1 MKIMKNK
8 LIRISAYFLLILIV
22 SITIYAVSTHHIE
35 IPGTV
40 TKPKTNVVQ
49 NITIS
54 ISSDAWSLSHTYEFS
69 QNLSVYEIL
78 NQTAHL
84 YNFTITKTYFT
95 GYDSF
100 FIESINNVKNGQNN
114 KYWQFYVNGVYANKG
129 CSQYFVSNND
139 VIEWEFEKSS
149 FNF

>member
-1 MKIMKNK
+1 MKNK
-8 LIRISAYFLLILIV
+8 LIRISTYFLLILIV
-22 SITIYAVSTHHIE
+22 TIIIYAVSNHHLE
-35 IPGTV
+35 IPGMV
-40 TKPKTNVVQ
+40 TKPKTNFIQ

-54 ISSDAWSLSHTYEFS
+54 ISSDAWSLSHTYGIS

-100 FIESINNVKNGQNN
+100 FIESINNIKNGQNN
-114 KYWQFYVNGVYANKG
+114 KYWQFYVNRAYADKG

-139 VIEWEFEKSS
+139 IIEWKFEKSS
-149 FNF
+149 FNI